1 MLYCGRPVD
10 VVAQEDNDIVRGY
23 FGFQLTEQ
31 IVEGLDVPVDISD
44 SDRRHF
50 AAVRSYVKS
59 RLTGHETRVTM
70 R

>member
-23 FGFQLTEQ
+23 FGFQLTQQ

-44 SDRRHF
+44 SDRHF